1 MIEST
6 AEAQLDF
13 SAFLSPG
20 AGPEAG
26 TEIGGEPEDVVAM
39 LCGRECHAREAP
51 REDQLLV
58 ETRFSCLLVT
68 RLKVSARMLCDEANV
83 EEAGAWRTCVRGVVL
98 CNGLSRVIEDRSS
111 FKEANSPVGLKA

>member
-1 MIEST
+1 M
-6 AEAQLDF
+6 
-13 SAFLSPG
+13 
-20 AGPEAG
+20 
-26 TEIGGEPEDVVAM
+26 VAM

-83 EEAGAWRTCVRGVVL
+83 EEAGACGTCVRGVVL
-98 CNGLSRVIEDRSS
+98 CNGLSRVVIEDGSS
-111 FKEANSPVGLKA
+111 FKEANSPFGLKA